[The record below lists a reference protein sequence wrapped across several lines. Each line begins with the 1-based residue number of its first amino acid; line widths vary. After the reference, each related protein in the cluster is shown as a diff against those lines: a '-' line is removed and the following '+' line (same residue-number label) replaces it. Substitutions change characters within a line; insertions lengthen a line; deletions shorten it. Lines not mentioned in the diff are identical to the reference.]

1 MTVQQEDG
9 TVLNKAAL
17 EALTT
22 EVPQP
27 SLFTVGERIYQTF
40 DEPGAANIETGKKL
54 LFYEGQQIT
63 QADIDALYTLGTVV
77 SVTPATGAQAG
88 GDDVEITGTGFEGS
102 TGATIGGVA
111 VTNFEV
117 VDHEHITATTGA
129 HAAGL
134 VNVIVTDDDGNITG
148 TGKFTY
154 V

>member
-1 MTVQQEDG
+1 MTVQQANG

-22 EVPQP
+22 PVTHPDTRIVNEH
-27 SLFTVGERIYQTF
+27 IYQTH
-40 DEPGAANIETGKKL
+40 DEKGAKNIETGKHL
-54 LFYEGQQIT
+54 LFYAGQEVT
-63 QADIDALYTLGTVV
+63 QADIDSLYTLGTVV
-77 SVTPATGAQAG
+77 SVTPATGAAAG
-88 GDDVEITGTGFEGS
+88 STDVTIKGTQFEGS

-117 VDHEHITATTGA
+117 VDHETITCTTGA
-129 HAAGL
+129 HATGV
-134 VNVIVTDDDGNITG
+134 VNVVITDDDGNITG